1 MTREE
6 PGGEAPVTG
15 TVPPVRTN
23 SSLPAAGQSDIVVAA
38 DAGKRLVASADPDAV
53 PLPVV
58 RLPSPLDDGER
69 W

>member
-6 PGGEAPVTG
+6 PGGDAPVTG

-23 SSLPAAGQSDIVVAA
+23 PSLPAAGQSDIVV
-38 DAGKRLVASADPDAV
+38 DPDAV
-53 PLPVV
+53 PLSVV

-69 W
+69 